1 MAAKTLT
8 IEEVKKK
15 KIALESAILKLVQ
28 AYETETGSFVD
39 YIGFQRKTTKSTS
52 DKLAEVPMH
61 KAERRGPVENIN
73 VSMRFD
79 L

>member
-1 MAAKTLT
+1 MTKSLT

-28 AYETETGSFVD
+28 AFEDEVGSFVS
-39 YIGFQRKTTKSTS
+39 YIDFQRKPTKSS
-52 DKLAEVPMH
+52 QDKLASVPMPEPE
-61 KAERRGPVENIN
+61 KRGPIENIN
-73 VSMRFD
+73 VDMRFD